1 MSAAL
6 GLYRLQQVDSQM
18 DQVHGRLKSIQETLQ
33 NDRELRAAMD
43 AFSASENESK
53 TAERAFKSTG
63 ADVEKQRIKIEQ
75 AESSLYGGKVHNPK
89 ELQDLQLD
97 VASLKKHLVT
107 LENIELEAMSALENA
122 EQGMQTAK
130 SQLERV
136 QADKSIQ
143 YNDLTKESASLQKEI
158 ERLDSERKAVMSGI
172 PQPSVLTYDS
182 LRKQKR
188 GVAITTVSDSA
199 CAACGTTLTPSQ
211 QQNARSTS
219 QLFTCPTCG
228 RILFSN

>member
-18 DQVHGRLKSIQETLQ
+18 DQIHGRLKAIQETLQ
-33 NDRELRAAMD
+33 NDGELRAAME
-43 AFSASENESK
+43 AFSVSENEFK

-75 AESSLYGGKVHNPK
+75 AESSLYGGKVSNPK

-107 LENIELEAMSALENA
+107 LENIELEAMGALENA
-122 EQGMQTAK
+122 EQATQTAK

-143 YNDLTKESASLQKEI
+143 YNDLTKEGNALQKEI
-158 ERLDSERKAVMSGI
+158 ERLDSERKAVISGI

-188 GVAITTVSDSA
+188 GVAIATVSDSA
-199 CAACGTTLTPSQ
+199 CAACGTTLTASQ
-211 QQNARSTS
+211 QQSARSTS

-228 RILFSN
+228 RILFAN

>member
-18 DQVHGRLKSIQETLQ
+18 DQIHGRLKAIQKTLQ
-33 NDRELRAAMD
+33 NDGELRVAMD
-43 AFSASENESK
+43 AFSSSENGFK
-53 TAERAFKSTG
+53 AAERAFQSTEE
-63 ADVEKQRIKIEQ
+63 DVEKQRIKIEQ
-75 AESSLYGGKVHNPK
+75 AESSLYGGQVRNPK

-97 VASLKKHLVT
+97 VASLKKHLTT
-107 LENIELEAMSALENA
+107 LENLELEAMGALEGA
-122 EQGMQTAK
+122 EKAMQTSKA
-130 SQLERV
+130 QLERI

-143 YNDLTKESASLQKEI
+143 YNDLTKESETLQKEI
-158 ERLDSERKAVMSGI
+158 ERLDSERKAIMSGI
-172 PQPSVLTYDS
+172 PQPSILTYDS
-182 LRKQKR
+182 LRAQKR

-211 QQNARSTS
+211 QQSARSTS

-228 RILFSN
+228 RILYAN

>member
-18 DQVHGRLKSIQETLQ
+18 DQIHGRLKSIQETLQ
-33 NDRELRAAMD
+33 NDGELRAAMD

-63 ADVEKQRIKIEQ
+63 ADVEKQRIKIEL
-75 AESSLYGGKVHNPK
+75 AESSLYGGKVSNPK

-97 VASLKKHLVT
+97 IVSLKKHLVT

-122 EQGMQTAK
+122 EQCMQTAK

-143 YNDLTKESASLQKEI
+143 YNDLTKESASLQKET

>member
-6 GLYRLQQVDSQM
+6 GLYRLQHVDRQM
-18 DQVHGRLKSIQETLQ
+18 DQIHGRLKAIQETLQ

-63 ADVEKQRIKIEQ
+63 ADVEKQRIKIEL

-122 EQGMQTAK
+122 EQDMQTAK

-199 CAACGTTLTPSQ
+199 CSACGTTLTPSQ

>member
-6 GLYRLQQVDSQM
+6 GLYRLQHVDSQM
-18 DQVHGRLKSIQETLQ
+18 DQIHGRLKAIQETIQ

-63 ADVEKQRIKIEQ
+63 ADVEKQRIKIEL

-122 EQGMQTAK
+122 EQDMQTAK

-158 ERLDSERKAVMSGI
+158 ERLDSERKAVIGGI
-172 PQPSVLTYDS
+172 PQSSMLTYDS

-211 QQNARSTS
+211 QQSARSTS

>member
-6 GLYRLQQVDSQM
+6 GLYRLQHVDSQM
-18 DQVHGRLKSIQETLQ
+18 DQIHGRLKAIQETLQ

-63 ADVEKQRIKIEQ
+63 ADVEKQRIKIEL

-122 EQGMQTAK
+122 EQDMQTAK

-158 ERLDSERKAVMSGI
+158 ERLDSERKAVIGGI
-172 PQPSVLTYDS
+172 PQSSMLTYDS

-211 QQNARSTS
+211 QQSARSTS

>member
-6 GLYRLQQVDSQM
+6 GLYRLQHVDSQM
-18 DQVHGRLKSIQETLQ
+18 DQIHGRLKAIQETLQ

-63 ADVEKQRIKIEQ
+63 ADVEKQRIKIEL

-122 EQGMQTAK
+122 EQDMQTAK

-158 ERLDSERKAVMSGI
+158 ERLDSERKAVIGGI
-172 PQPSVLTYDS
+172 PQSSMLTYDS

-211 QQNARSTS
+211 RQSARSAS
-219 QLFTCPTCG
+219 QFFTCPTCG
-228 RILFSN
+228 RILYAT

>member
-18 DQVHGRLKSIQETLQ
+18 DQIHGRLKAIQETLQ
-33 NDRELRAAMD
+33 NDGELRAAME
-43 AFSASENESK
+43 AFSVSENEFK

-75 AESSLYGGKVHNPK
+75 AESSLYGGKGSNPK

-107 LENIELEAMSALENA
+107 LENIELEAMGALENA
-122 EQGMQTAK
+122 EQATQTAK

-136 QADKSIQ
+136 QADKSSQ
-143 YNDLTKESASLQKEI
+143 YNDLTKEGNALQKEI
-158 ERLDSERKAVMSGI
+158 ERLDSERKAVISGI

-188 GVAITTVSDSA
+188 GVAIATVSDSA
-199 CAACGTTLTPSQ
+199 CAACGTTLTASQ
-211 QQNARSTS
+211 QQSARSTS

-228 RILFSN
+228 RILFAN

>member
-18 DQVHGRLKSIQETLQ
+18 DQIHGRLKAIQETLQ
-33 NDRELRAAMD
+33 NDGELRAAME
-43 AFSASENESK
+43 AFSVSENEFK

-75 AESSLYGGKVHNPK
+75 AESSLYGGKVSNPK

-107 LENIELEAMSALENA
+107 LENIELEAMGALENA
-122 EQGMQTAK
+122 EQATQTAK

-143 YNDLTKESASLQKEI
+143 YNDLTKEGNALQKEI
-158 ERLDSERKAVMSGI
+158 ERLDSERKAVISGI

-188 GVAITTVSDSA
+188 GVAIATVSDSA
-199 CAACGTTLTPSQ
+199 CAGCG
-211 QQNARSTS
+211 
-219 QLFTCPTCG
+219 
-228 RILFSN
+228 

>member
-18 DQVHGRLKSIQETLQ
+18 DQIRGRLKAIQETLQ
-33 NDRELRAAMD
+33 NDGELRAAMD
-43 AFSASENESK
+43 AFSASENEFK
-53 TAERAFKSTG
+53 AAECGFKSTE
-63 ADVEKQRIKIEQ
+63 ADVEKQRIKIEH

-97 VASLKKHLVT
+97 VASLKKHMAT
-107 LENIELEAMSALENA
+107 LENLELDALGALENA
-122 EQGMQTAK
+122 EKAMQTRKA
-130 SQLERV
+130 QLERV

-143 YNDLTKESASLQKEI
+143 YNDLTKESETLQKEI

-172 PQPSVLTYDS
+172 PQPSVITYDS
-182 LRKQKR
+182 LRAQKR
-188 GVAITTVSDSA
+188 GVAITTVNESA

-211 QQNARSTS
+211 QQSARSTS
-219 QLFTCPTCG
+219 QLFACPTCG
-228 RILFSN
+228 RILYAS

>member
-18 DQVHGRLKSIQETLQ
+18 DQIHGRLKAIQETLQ
-33 NDRELRAAMD
+33 NDGELRAAME
-43 AFSASENESK
+43 AFSVSENEFK

-75 AESSLYGGKVHNPK
+75 AESSLYGGKVSNPK

-107 LENIELEAMSALENA
+107 LENIELEAMGALENA
-122 EQGMQTAK
+122 EQATQTAK

-143 YNDLTKESASLQKEI
+143 YNDLTKEGNALQKEI
-158 ERLDSERKAVMSGI
+158 ERLDSERKAVISGI

-188 GVAITTVSDSA
+188 GVAIATVSDSA
-199 CAACGTTLTPSQ
+199 CAACGTTLTASQ
-211 QQNARSTS
+211 QQSARSTS

-228 RILFSN
+228 RILYA

>member
-6 GLYRLQQVDSQM
+6 GLYRLQHVDSQM
-18 DQVHGRLKSIQETLQ
+18 DQIHGRLKAIQETLQ

-63 ADVEKQRIKIEQ
+63 ANVEKQRIKIEL

-122 EQGMQTAK
+122 EQDMQTAK

-158 ERLDSERKAVMSGI
+158 ERLDSERKAVIGGI
-172 PQPSVLTYDS
+172 PQSSMLTYDS

-211 QQNARSTS
+211 QQSARSTS

>member
-6 GLYRLQQVDSQM
+6 GLYRLQHVDSQM
-18 DQVHGRLKSIQETLQ
+18 DQIHGRLKAIQETLQ

-63 ADVEKQRIKIEQ
+63 ADVEKQRIKIEL

-122 EQGMQTAK
+122 EQDMQTAK

-158 ERLDSERKAVMSGI
+158 ERLDSERKAVIGGI
-172 PQPSVLTYDS
+172 PQSSMLTYDS

-199 CAACGTTLTPSQ
+199 CSACGTTLTPSQ
-211 QQNARSTS
+211 QQSARSTS

>member
-63 ADVEKQRIKIEQ
+63 ADVEKQRIKIEL

-97 VASLKKHLVT
+97 VVSLKKHLVT

-143 YNDLTKESASLQKEI
+143 YNDLTKESASLQKET

>member
-6 GLYRLQQVDSQM
+6 GLYRLQHVDSQM
-18 DQVHGRLKSIQETLQ
+18 DQIHGRLKAIQETLQ

-63 ADVEKQRIKIEQ
+63 ADVEKQRIKIEL

-122 EQGMQTAK
+122 EQDMQTAK

-199 CAACGTTLTPSQ
+199 CSACGTTLTPSQ

>member
-18 DQVHGRLKSIQETLQ
+18 DQIHGRLKAIQETLQ
-33 NDRELRAAMD
+33 NDGELRAAME
-43 AFSASENESK
+43 AFSVSENEFK

-75 AESSLYGGKVHNPK
+75 AESSLYGGKVSNPK

-107 LENIELEAMSALENA
+107 LENIELEAMGALENA
-122 EQGMQTAK
+122 EQATQTAK

-143 YNDLTKESASLQKEI
+143 YNDLTKEGNALQKEI
-158 ERLDSERKAVMSGI
+158 ERLDSERKAVISGI

-188 GVAITTVSDSA
+188 GVAIATVSDSA
-199 CAACGTTLTPSQ
+199 CAACGTTLTASQ
-211 QQNARSTS
+211 QQGARSTS

-228 RILFSN
+228 RILFAN